1 MGNVF
6 KKQPLRGFL
15 PPSQL
20 TLSSTAPEPLHAE
33 LLPPPQVKVSTHP
46 KARVAEQPSHLLQRV
61 DGATKPPPGLQ
72 DCVPLTVGAGA
83 PPPWLMQTLM
93 ITPDPL

>member
-20 TLSSTAPEPLHAE
+20 SLSSTAPEPLHAE
-33 LLPPPQVKVSTHP
+33 LLPPPQVKLSTHP